1 MKPQKHQIGS
11 TESTETNL
19 KSPVAKAVAAVMD
32 AWEVKKKAEE
42 PKEGF

>member
-1 MKPQKHQIGS
+1 
-11 TESTETNL
+11 
-19 KSPVAKAVAAVMD
+19 VAKAVAAVMD